1 MFLKMCNYLN
11 PFFSKNRRLV
21 VPCLALFLFG
31 YANAFAEV
39 LELGG
44 EGEAVPSAG
53 AESRAKKSR
62 EEASSSA
69 KEGMLSADDEALLKT
84 KSSYRLRPR
93 DFIRIIVI
101 GEPDTGIERRINPDG
116 TVDVPFLKKLVPVSG
131 LTITEAQEALAKEFK
146 RYFKQPQVIISISSY
161 AERRIYISGYVGKPG
176 PVSVP
181 PEETLTLGR
190 AISMAGGILPRGRRS
205 DISIK
210 RMVDGKM
217 TVIVKDLRKIDSGD
231 QPDFVLEDED
241 SIYVEDSRF

>member
-1 MFLKMCNYLN
+1 MCTLTSSFYSKKFRFL
-11 PFFSKNRRLV
+11 
-21 VPCLALFLFG
+21 VPCFTFLLFCQFNAL
-31 YANAFAEV
+31 AEV

-44 EGEAVPSAG
+44 ESETAHSNGTEPATKNTNY
-53 AESRAKKSR
+53 ESSV
-62 EEASSSA
+62 ST
-69 KEGMLSADDEALLKT
+69 KEKNVSADDELAPKLNR
-84 KSSYRLRPR
+84 SYRLRPR
-93 DFIRIIVI
+93 DFIRIVVI
-101 GEPDTGIERRINPDG
+101 NEPDTGIERRINPDG

-131 LTITEAQEALAKEFK
+131 MTITEAQEALAKEFK
-146 RYFKQPQVIISISSY
+146 RYFKQPQVIISISGY

-217 TVIVKDLRKIDSGD
+217 TVIVKDLRKIDSGE

>member
-1 MFLKMCNYLN
+1 MYKTN
-11 PFFSKNRRLV
+11 PLFFSKIR
-21 VPCLALFLFG
+21 CHCLFLI
-31 YANAFAEV
+31 AFFLFCPLSVFADEV

-44 EGEAVPSAG
+44 EGEFIRSVG
-53 AESRAKKSR
+53 ASPVDKKNTS
-62 EEASSSA
+62 ESSA
-69 KEGMLSADDEALLKT
+69 SLKGKPTNADDETLPAL

-93 DFIRIIVI
+93 DFIRIVVI
-101 GEPDTGIERRINPDG
+101 NEPDTGIERRINPDG

-131 LTITEAQEALAKEFK
+131 LTITEAQEALAKEFR
-146 RYFKQPQVIISISSY
+146 RYFKQPQVVISISSY

-210 RMVDGKM
+210 RMIDGKM
-217 TVIVKDLRKIDSGD
+217 TVIVKDLRKIDAGQ

>member
-1 MFLKMCNYLN
+1 MRIL
-11 PFFSKNRRLV
+11 PSSFSTKKFRF
-21 VPCLALFLFG
+21 LALSISVLLFFQVT
-31 YANAFAEV
+31 ALAEV

-44 EGEAVPSAG
+44 ESEVAHSNGSESITKNSGETPFSVKD
-53 AESRAKKSR
+53 KK
-62 EEASSSA
+62 ASD
-69 KEGMLSADDEALLKT
+69 DDEVSPKLN
-84 KSSYRLRPR
+84 SSYRLRPR

-101 GEPDTGIERRINPDG
+101 NEPDTGIERRINPDG

-131 LTITEAQEALAKEFK
+131 MTITEAQEALAKEFK
-146 RYFKQPQVIISISSY
+146 RYFKQPQVVISISGY

-217 TVIVKDLRKIDSGD
+217 TVIVKDLRKIDSGE
-231 QPDFVLEDED
+231 QPDFVLQDED

>member
-1 MFLKMCNYLN
+1 MLNYLN

-21 VPCLALFLFG
+21 VPCLALFLSA
-31 YANAFAEV
+31 YANTFAEV
-39 LELGG
+39 LKLGG
-44 EGEAVPSAG
+44 EGEAVPSAS
-53 AESRAKKSR
+53 AESPLKKTG
-62 EEASSSA
+62 EEVSSSA
-69 KEGMLSADDEALLKT
+69 KGGMLSADDEALLKT

-116 TVDVPFLKKLVPVSG
+116 TIDVPFLKKLVPVSA

-161 AERRIYISGYVGKPG
+161 AERRIYISGYVGRPG

-205 DISIK
+205 DVSIK
-210 RMVDGKM
+210 RMVDGKI

>member
-1 MFLKMCNYLN
+1 
-11 PFFSKNRRLV
+11 
-21 VPCLALFLFG
+21 
-31 YANAFAEV
+31 
-39 LELGG
+39 
-44 EGEAVPSAG
+44 
-53 AESRAKKSR
+53 
-62 EEASSSA
+62 
-69 KEGMLSADDEALLKT
+69 MLSADDEALLKT

>member
-1 MFLKMCNYLN
+1 M
-11 PFFSKNRRLV
+11 
-21 VPCLALFLFG
+21 
-31 YANAFAEV
+31 
-39 LELGG
+39 
-44 EGEAVPSAG
+44 
-53 AESRAKKSR
+53 
-62 EEASSSA
+62 
-69 KEGMLSADDEALLKT
+69 
-84 KSSYRLRPR
+84 
-93 DFIRIIVI
+93 
-101 GEPDTGIERRINPDG
+101 
-116 TVDVPFLKKLVPVSG
+116 PFLKKLVPVSG

-217 TVIVKDLRKIDSGD
+217 TVIVKDLRKIDSGE
-231 QPDFVLEDED
+231 QPDFILQDED
-241 SIYVEDSRF
+241 AIYVEDSRF